1 MKNLTIAEK
10 RAQLYKEWILA
21 TLSNDENY
29 YFSTLYTGIPD
40 GDTEEEVLEAIKEGV
55 YDYDLDNM
63 LAMYNR
69 VKNRYKKSG
78 WYVEKEVIYDEE
90 KVLEKAGSGLLSNKF

>member
-1 MKNLTIAEK
+1 MKNLVIAEK

-21 TLSNDENY
+21 TLGNDENY

-40 GDTEEEVLEAIKEGV
+40 GGSEEEVLEAVTEGA

-69 VKNRYKKSG
+69 VKNHYKKSG
-78 WYVEKEVIYDEE
+78 WYIGEEVVYDEE
-90 KVLEKAGSGLLSNKF
+90 EALRKAGYAALL

>member
-1 MKNLTIAEK
+1 MKNLIIAEK

-21 TLSNDENY
+21 TLGNDENY

-40 GDTEEEVLEAIKEGV
+40 GDSEEEVLEAITEGA

-78 WYVEKEVIYDEE
+78 WYVGKEVVYDEE
-90 KVLEKAGSGLLSNKF
+90 EALRKAGYATLP